1 MLSVFNFLKSRLPG
15 NSPSSKTVPLVDT
28 KSIQLV
34 VEEDVDNSLGSGY
47 EANEPAS
54 LSSASTIVI
63 NTADRLTDLSSST
76 NSEVGQPN
84 ESSLPEFFG
93 KGRFNRPGWKPK
105 SLNGIRKIKYQGLI
119 DYHFIKVWYSG
130 LPEFTFDIWD
140 YETLV
145 EKHPTILPICIQA
158 IRNGVL
164 SKSRVATLVTSGSKK
179 RGIENH
185 TVTSS
190 ASSVKIPFQSGN
202 THCVVNALANVMDF
216 HTELRDSI
224 LRRLPDD
231 ETNLKNL
238 SRFLNGKGL
247 DLKRITIGRADKK
260 EWLLSSAEPGKY
272 LVSGNGHVVG
282 VIVSSIANGEILDSC
297 FTNRTLL
304 GRRTLNESLGNDV
317 DEIRLIY
324 DIRNKRSKAANKLD
338 NM

>member
-1 MLSVFNFLKSRLPG
+1 MLSVYNFLKSRLSG
-15 NSPSSKTVPLVDT
+15 NSLSSKTVPVVDAE
-28 KSIQLV
+28 SIKLI
-34 VEEDVDNSLGSGY
+34 VEEDVDESLSLGY
-47 EANEPAS
+47 EANETAS
-54 LSSASTIVI
+54 SSSSSTVVI
-63 NTADRLTDLSSST
+63 NDADRLTDSSSST
-76 NSEVGQPN
+76 NSKVEQPN

-145 EKHPTILPICIQA
+145 EKHPTILPVCIQA

-164 SKSRVATLVTSGSKK
+164 TNRQPLRTSGSKK

-272 LVSGNGHVVG
+272 LISGNGHVVG

-297 FTNRTLL
+297 FTKSTLL
-304 GRRTLNESLGNDV
+304 GRRTLNESLGNEV
-317 DEIRLIY
+317 DEIRRIV
-324 DIRNKRSKAANKLD
+324 DSRRKRMKAD
-338 NM
+338 NTLENM

>member
-1 MLSVFNFLKSRLPG
+1 MLSVFNFVKSRLSG
-15 NSPSSKTVPLVDT
+15 NSLSSKSVSLVDA
-28 KSIQLV
+28 KSIKLV
-34 VEEDVDNSLGSGY
+34 VEEDVEKSLSPGY
-47 EANEPAS
+47 EANELAS
-54 LSSASTIVI
+54 LSPASTIVI
-63 NTADRLTDLSSST
+63 NNADRLTDSSSST

-84 ESSLPEFFG
+84 EPSLPEFFG

-105 SLNGIRKIKYQGLI
+105 SLNGIRKIKYEGLI

-130 LPEFTFDIWD
+130 LPDFTFDIWD

-164 SKSRVATLVTSGSKK
+164 TNRQPLRTSGSKK

-185 TVTSS
+185 TLVSSTSS
-190 ASSVKIPFQSGN
+190 VDIPFQSTK
-202 THCVVNALANVMDF
+202 THCVVNSLANVMDF
-216 HTELRDSI
+216 SPEARDSI
-224 LRRLPDD
+224 LSRLPDE
-231 ETNLKNL
+231 ETNLKSL
-238 SRFLNGKGL
+238 SRFLHNKGIF
-247 DLKRITIGRADKK
+247 LKRITIGRANKQ
-260 EWLLSSAEPGKY
+260 EWILSSAEPGRY

-282 VIVSSIANGEILDSC
+282 VIISSAGNGEILDPC
-297 FTNRTLL
+297 FNKRISL

-324 DIRNKRSKAANKLD
+324 DMRRKRMKADNTLD